1 MCNLSGKRVAGCVIW
16 RVNGSQQIYGCG
28 VMRPGRVH
36 SADLRGPCSRL
47 LKTFKSSD
55 LCIGLVGYL
64 ETIRAKGLGSKI
76 SSFEC
81 IWVSRK
87 HKKLF
92 FLPRR
97 SPKVFD
103 VSLRSST
110 CAQTVAVGQQEASRK
125 TVSEYLQSASAKM
138 MLGLFPPSSS
148 VTLFRLLF
156 PAASWISL
164 PTCGE
169 RRAALITGTSQ
180 RSLTKSQHQW
190 DAVINK
196 SCQLRSTSLTRR
208 PAPLSGP
215 WDSANILNIY

>member
-92 FLPRR
+92 FCLDDPRR
-97 SPKVFD
+97 SLMWVWG
-103 VSLRSST
+103 
-110 CAQTVAVGQQEASRK
+110 VAPVHK
-125 TVSEYLQSASAKM
+125 
-138 MLGLFPPSSS
+138 
-148 VTLFRLLF
+148 LL
-156 PAASWISL
+156 
-164 PTCGE
+164 
-169 RRAALITGTSQ
+169 
-180 RSLTKSQHQW
+180 QW
-190 DAVINK
+190 DN
-196 SCQLRSTSLTRR
+196 RR
-208 PAPLSGP
+208 PAVKQCLNTYNQHLQKWC
-215 WDSANILNIY
+215 WDSFPRALASLSSDCSFLLLLGSACLPVEREELL